1 MTKTTKA
8 TQIKAVEKILALQ
21 KNGVTLAASKAVV
34 ASELNVSVYR
44 LTQWFKSHG
53 PGKTTPTT
61 RTTNDVVI
69 SNRNTTSKGLSYLC
83 DNLFSTIEGLKNGNI
98 SHQEANAMSSLSGN
112 IINAKKL
119 QFSAHKYVNKVANHS
134 ITVDKLLNQ

>member
-61 RTTNDVVI
+61 RTTVHTQDYSFNDM
-69 SNRNTTSKGLSYLC
+69 
-83 DNLFSTIEGLKNGNI
+83 STGVRGVLRSIINQDGQYTIK
-98 SHQEANAMSSLSGN
+98 EANAVGKLYSAEISK
-112 IINAKKL
+112 AKVLIDVHKL
-119 QFSAHKYVNKVANHS
+119 NTKSNDNN
-134 ITVDKLLNQ
+134 TLRLN

>member
-8 TQIKAVEKILALQ
+8 VQVKTVERILALR
-21 KNGVTLAASKAVV
+21 KNGATLADAKAIV
-34 ASELNVSVYR
+34 ANESNVSSYK
-44 LTQWFKSHG
+44 LTQWLKEHG
-53 PGKTTPTT
+53 PKTTTSTT
-61 RTTNDVVI
+61 RITNDVVI

-83 DNLFSTIEGLKNGNI
+83 DNLFSTIEGLKNGNV